1 MLGGF
6 SLKVEMEQAG
16 DDVRIGQIVWGLRP
30 AVGGENGPVQLAMRV
45 GKPGGTLAE
54 LALQVV
60 VPAHCTGWRATHAL
74 AAALPDA
81 FVPGSVG
88 TRYIL
93 Q

>member
-1 MLGGF
+1 LHLTTPAF
-6 SLKVEMEQAG
+6 EATIWPTVEA
-16 DDVRIGQIVWGLRP
+16 
-30 AVGGENGPVQLAMRV
+30 
-45 GKPGGTLAE
+45 LAE

-60 VPAHCTGWRATHAL
+60 VPAYCTGWRATHAL
-74 AAALPDA
+74 AGALPDA